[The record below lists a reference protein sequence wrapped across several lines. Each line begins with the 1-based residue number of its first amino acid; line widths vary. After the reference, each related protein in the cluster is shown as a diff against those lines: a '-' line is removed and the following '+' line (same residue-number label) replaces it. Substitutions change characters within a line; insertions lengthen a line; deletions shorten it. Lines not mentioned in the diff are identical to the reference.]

1 MVKLGFNKLN
11 RAYLV
16 GRKFLN
22 DTKRTQLI
30 SSCSNY

>member
-22 DTKRTQLI
+22 DTKENAI
-30 SSCSNY
+30 N